1 MSSTAPE
8 PAYPPLIQGL
18 LRPESYDHPVDSI
31 RVIETHISWVLLA
44 GEFAYKIK
52 KPVDFGFLDFSTP
65 DRRRFCCEEE
75 LRLNRRYAPELYL
88 EVVPV
93 RGNAANPH
101 LGGSGTAIEYAVK
114 MRRFDQAQIFDH
126 LARARQLPPE
136 CVDGLAATVAAFHA
150 AIDRATPGDGHGLPE
165 HQQNAAEFNFTAI
178 RPLLDD
184 PDDIARL
191 DKLRAWTLAEYS
203 RLEPLLRLRKHEG
216 FVRECHG
223 DLHLGNIVLIDGRP
237 TLFDGIEFSEDL
249 RWIDVLSELAFL
261 VMDLEV
267 NGASPLASR
276 LLNRYLEITGDYA
289 GLVPFDYYRLYRA
302 MVRAKIAQ
310 LTRAQT
316 EDSGKRTGLL
326 ARYRGYVDYGLKLI
340 QPRKPLLLITHGLSG
355 SGKSHLA
362 ARLAEHLPAIRLR
375 SDVERKRLAGFAAEA
390 RTGSHLES
398 GIYGADMTENTYR
411 HLAQFAEILLKAGH
425 SVIVDA
431 TFLKR
436 EQRERQRRTAERS
449 GAGFLILDCQAPVEV
464 LKDRIHA
471 RSRAGG
477 DPSEA
482 DVAVLENQ
490 IAHREALDEEERLH
504 ALPVNT
510 SGELSTAELLERL
523 SFTPP

>member
-18 LRPESYDHPVDSI
+18 LRPEAYDHPADSI
-31 RVIETHISWVLLA
+31 RIVETHISWVLLA

-88 EVVPV
+88 AVVPV
-93 RGNAANPH
+93 TGNTANPH

-114 MRRFDQAQIFDH
+114 MRRFDQAQLFDH
-126 LARARQLPPE
+126 LARARQLLPE
-136 CVDGLAATVAAFHA
+136 CVDRLAETIAAFHA
-150 AIDRATPGDGHGLPE
+150 TIDRATPRDGHGLPE
-165 HQQNAAEFNFTAI
+165 HQQDAAEFNFTTI
-178 RPLLDD
+178 GPLLDD
-184 PDDIARL
+184 TDDIAHL
-191 DKLRAWTLAEYS
+191 NKLRTWTLAEYS
-203 RLEPLLRLRKHEG
+203 RLEPVLRQRKHEG

-223 DLHLGNIVLIDGRP
+223 DLHLGNIVLIDGHP
-237 TLFDGIEFSEDL
+237 TLFDGIEFNEEL
-249 RWIDVLSELAFL
+249 RWIDVSSELAFL
-261 VMDLEV
+261 AMDLEV
-267 NGASPLASR
+267 NGAGLLASR

-289 GLVPFDYYRLYRA
+289 GLAPFDYYRLYRA
-302 MVRAKIAQ
+302 MVRAKITQ
-310 LTRAQT
+310 LARAQT
-316 EDSGKRTGLL
+316 GDSGKRTDLL
-326 ARYRGYVDYGLKLI
+326 VRYRSYIDYGLKLI
-340 QPRKPLLLITHGLSG
+340 RPRNPLLLITHGLSG

-390 RTGSHLES
+390 RTGSDLDS
-398 GIYGADMTENTYR
+398 GIYGADMTEKTYR
-411 HLAQFAEILLKAGH
+411 HLTHLAEILLNAGH

-436 EQRERQRRTAERS
+436 EQRERQRRTAERT
-449 GAGFLILDCQAPVEV
+449 GAGFLILDCQAPVEI

-471 RSRAGG
+471 RSRTGG

-482 DVAVLENQ
+482 DVAVLETQ
-490 IAHREALDEEERLH
+490 LARQETLDEDERLH
-504 ALPVNT
+504 SLPVNT
-510 SGELSTAELLERL
+510 AGELSIAGVLERI
-523 SFTPP
+523 SFTPR